1 VNHNLM
7 HHSVSVT
14 KSMRAARGKQRPAL
28 IWLTGLSGSGKST
41 LAGRLEAALFQQG
54 FHTYGLDGDNVRQGL
69 CKDLDFSERDRAE
82 NIRRVGEVA
91 FLMLDAGLIVIASFI
106 SPFRREREMVREMLE
121 PGEFVEVY
129 LSAPLAVCEER
140 DPKGLYQRARAG
152 EIGNFTGIS
161 SPYEVPEAPDV
172 IIDSSVQSLD
182 ESVTRVLDEL
192 RRRNIV

>member
-1 VNHNLM
+1 MNHNLTRY
-7 HHSVSVT
+7 SVPVT
-14 KSMRAARGKQRPAL
+14 KSMRAARGKQRPTL

-41 LAGRLEAALFQQG
+41 LAGGLEVALFQQG

-69 CKDLDFSERDRAE
+69 CKDLGFSERDRAE

-91 FLMLDAGLIVIASFI
+91 SLMLDAGLIVIASFI
-106 SPFRREREMVREMLE
+106 SPFRRERELVRDMFE
-121 PGEFVEVY
+121 PEEFVEVY
-129 LSAPLAVCEER
+129 LNASLAVCEER
-140 DPKGLYQRARAG
+140 DPKGLYRRARAG

-182 ESVTRVLDEL
+182 ESVARVLEAL
-192 RRRNIV
+192 RRRGIV

>member
-1 VNHNLM
+1 M
-7 HHSVSVT
+7 MVSKT
-14 KSMRAARGKQRPAL
+14 SRSQRMDQRPAL
-28 IWLTGLSGSGKST
+28 IWLTGLSGSGKTT
-41 LAGRLEAALFQQG
+41 LAGGLEAALFKQG
-54 FHTYGLDGDNVRQGL
+54 FHTYALDGDNVRQGL
-69 CKDLDFSERDRAE
+69 CKDLGFSERDRAE
-82 NIRRVGEVA
+82 NIRRIGEVA
-91 FLMLDAGLIVIASFI
+91 SLMLDAGLIVIASFI

-121 PGEFVEVY
+121 SGEFVEVY

-140 DPKGLYQRARAG
+140 DPKGLYQKARTG

-161 SPYEVPEAPDV
+161 SPYEAPEAPDV